1 MSDTGLKLKVG
12 ALVLVAT
19 ALLVL
24 FVVLLGGFSVG
35 KKQRY
40 HVEFA
45 DSGSVL
51 AGAPVKIA
59 GVRAGRVSK
68 VEFLIDRNARKSTPL
83 KANEGP
89 INVRISIAV
98 DQKMARSVRQDSEF
112 FITTQGVL
120 GEKYIEIIPGSEASP
135 VWPDGANVRGKDP
148 PRIDLVFARVDSIL
162 AQVEGAMGGED
173 LNVGE
178 LVRSTTRLMKRLDD
192 YLARHSGRLDNI
204 MVNVDGTAAD
214 ARSLVKGL
222 KDGVGDGSALALIVE
237 DTRQVVRTL
246 ASEIGPTTTAARR
259 ALKSADGALDRA
271 NGLLKRNEKQIDA
284 TLKRMPAVAGHAEG
298 VARDAAF
305 VMSRLKAGRGT
316 VGQLLTDQEIY
327 DDLKEMLRNIKRH
340 PWKMLWR
347 E

>member
-1 MSDTGLKLKVG
+1 MSDSGLKMKVG

-51 AGAPVKIA
+51 PGAPVKIA

-68 VEFLIDRNARKSTPL
+68 VEFLIDRNARKSKPL
-83 KANEGP
+83 KVGEGP

-120 GEKYIEIIPGSEASP
+120 GEKYIEIIPGSEDSP
-135 VWPDGANVRGKDP
+135 KWPEDAHVRGKDP
-148 PRIDLVFARVDSIL
+148 PRIDLVFARVDNIL

-178 LVRSTTRLMKRLDD
+178 LVRSATGVMKRLDT
-192 YLARHSGRLDNI
+192 YLAKHQDRLDNV
-204 MVNVDGTAAD
+204 MVNIDGTAAD
-214 ARSLVKGL
+214 ARALVKGL
-222 KDGVGDGSALALIVE
+222 KDGVGDGSGIAHIVE
-237 DTRQVVRTL
+237 DTRVVARTL
-246 ASEIGPTTTAARR
+246 AAEIGPTTVAARR
-259 ALKSADGALDRA
+259 AMKSADKALTSA
-271 NGLLKRNEKQIDA
+271 SGLIKRNEKQIDK
-284 TLKRMPAVAGHAEG
+284 TLKRLPAVAGHAEAT
-298 VARDAAF
+298 ARDAAF
-305 VMSRLKAGRGT
+305 VMSRLKSGRGT